1 MNLQSK
7 KIYFDLDGTLIDSK
21 KRQFLLFLELIG
33 DNLFNYEQYWNV
45 KRNNISQKD
54 LLKKYFNYKNVDII
68 KFKDSWNKKIEEI
81 NRLNI
86 DEPFPGITELLE
98 KLSYKKELFILTA
111 RQYPDRVHDQLDRF
125 GWLHYFKEILVTS
138 QRVSKASLVNKSNL
152 NKFDIL
158 VGDSIDDI
166 AAGKELGLKT
176 VAVTTGILSNQILA
190 KYKPDLIIDSL
201 IKENWYK

>member
-1 MNLQSK
+1 M
-7 KIYFDLDGTLIDSK
+7 
-21 KRQFLLFLELIG
+21 
-33 DNLFNYEQYWNV
+33 
-45 KRNNISQKD
+45 
-54 LLKKYFNYKNVDII
+54 
-68 KFKDSWNKKIEEI
+68 
-81 NRLNI
+81 
-86 DEPFPGITELLE
+86 
-98 KLSYKKELFILTA
+98 
-111 RQYPDRVHDQLDRF
+111 
-125 GWLHYFKEILVTS
+125 TS